1 MEFTP
6 NPVAFTLFGLDIRWY
21 ALLICAGM
29 ILGSAIAYRRCPQR
43 GIKPDD
49 LLDTLL
55 FSIPIGI
62 VGARAW
68 YVFFN
73 RAYYHTFFD
82 IINTRAGGLA
92 IHGGLVF
99 GIITAYLVC
108 RYKKIG
114 FLNMIDTAIP
124 CVALAQAIGRWGN
137 FFNSE
142 AHGGPT
148 DLPWGIMVDGVK
160 VHPTFLYESLWCLML
175 FFVLSFIDKRKSFNG
190 QTVCLY
196 AMLYSFERFFVEELR
211 TDSLLIGPKSLVTAL
226 QKADYDP
233 TAVDGVLH
241 IGNFLVF
248 PAKTAQVISLLAII
262 IAAVLFILLRKQ
274 KAPVIS
280 SDTIDLSTL
289 NPVTSEQAGKAS
301 PHPLHDAGEES
312 DAAEHPETQHDEG
325 SAGAD
330 ASGADA
336 VDSNECSNDERSELP
351 SPEEQDKDAH

>member
-1 MEFTP
+1 MDFTP

-29 ILGSAIAYRRCPQR
+29 IIGSVIAYRRCPQR

-55 FSIPIGI
+55 FSIPAGI

-92 IHGGLVF
+92 IHGGLIF
-99 GIITAYLVC
+99 GILTAYLVC
-108 RYKKIG
+108 RCKKIG

-160 VHPTFLYESLWCLML
+160 VHPTFLYESIWCLML

-196 AMLYSFERFFVEELR
+196 AILYSFERFFVEELR

-226 QKADYDP
+226 QKAGYDP

-262 IAAVLFILLRKQ
+262 IASVLYFLLRKQ
-274 KAPVIS
+274 KAPVIN

-289 NPVTSEQAGKAS
+289 NPVTSEQVRKTS
-301 PHPLHDAGEES
+301 PHPVHDADEKHE
-312 DAAEHPETQHDEG
+312 APEKPETQQTAG
-325 SAGAD
+325 SAG
-330 ASGADA
+330 SGPSN
-336 VDSNECSNDERSELP
+336 VDNECSNDPGSELP

>member
-1 MEFTP
+1 MNFTP
-6 NPVAFTLFGLDIRWY
+6 DPVAFTLFGLDIRWY

-29 ILGSAIAYRRCPQR
+29 IIGSAIAYRRCPQR

-92 IHGGLVF
+92 IHGGLIF
-99 GIITAYLVC
+99 GIATAYLVC

-114 FLNMIDTAIP
+114 FLNMADTAIP

-137 FFNSE
+137 YFNSE

-148 DLPWGIMVDGVK
+148 DLPWGIMIDGVK
-160 VHPTFLYESLWCLML
+160 VHPTFLYESIWCLML
-175 FFVLSFIDKRKSFNG
+175 FFLLSFIDKRKSFNG
-190 QTVCLY
+190 QTICLY
-196 AMLYSFERFFVEELR
+196 AMLYSLERFFVEELR

-226 QKADYDP
+226 QQAGYDP

-262 IAAVLFILLRKQ
+262 IAAVLYVLLRHQ
-274 KAPVIS
+274 KSPVI
-280 SDTIDLSTL
+280 DTDLIDLSTL
-289 NPVTSEQAGKAS
+289 NAADEKRARKADKTDLSSGTDRSVPRTS
-301 PHPLHDAGEES
+301 D
-312 DAAEHPETQHDEG
+312 G
-325 SAGAD
+325 SAG
-330 ASGADA
+330 SET
-336 VDSNECSNDERSELP
+336 DSNDL
-351 SPEEQDKDAH
+351 DI

>member
-1 MEFTP
+1 MDFTP

-29 ILGSAIAYRRCPQR
+29 IIGSAIAYRRCPQR

-92 IHGGLVF
+92 IHGGLIF
-99 GIITAYLVC
+99 GIVTAYLVC

-137 FFNSE
+137 YFNSE

-160 VHPTFLYESLWCLML
+160 VHPTFLYESIWCLML
-175 FFVLSFIDKRKSFNG
+175 FFMLSFIDKRKSFNG
-190 QTVCLY
+190 QTICLY
-196 AMLYSFERFFVEELR
+196 AMLYSLERFFVEELR

-226 QKADYDP
+226 QEAGYDP

-262 IAAVLFILLRKQ
+262 IAAVLYILLRHQ
-274 KAPVIS
+274 KAPVI
-280 SDTIDLSTL
+280 DTDLIDLSTL
-289 NPVTSEQAGKAS
+289 NAADEKRARKAEKTDLSSDTVQLTPDTSDGS
-301 PHPLHDAGEES
+301 S
-312 DAAEHPETQHDEG
+312 D
-325 SAGAD
+325 
-330 ASGADA
+330 
-336 VDSNECSNDERSELP
+336 DSDLNI
-351 SPEEQDKDAH
+351 

>member
-6 NPVAFTLFGLDIRWY
+6 NPVAFTLLGLEIRWY

-43 GIKPDD
+43 GIKSDD

-108 RYKKIG
+108 RHKKID

-160 VHPTFLYESLWCLML
+160 VHPTFLYESVWCLML

-262 IAAVLFILLRKQ
+262 IAAVLYILLRKQ
-274 KAPVIS
+274 KAPVIK
-280 SDTIDLSTL
+280 SDIIDLSTL
-289 NPVTSEQAGKAS
+289 NTVTSEQSGKAS

-312 DAAEHPETQHDEG
+312 DTAEHPETQHAEG

-330 ASGADA
+330 T
-336 VDSNECSNDERSELP
+336 VDSNECSNDEKSELP
-351 SPEEQDKDAH
+351 SPEEQDEDTH

>member
-1 MEFTP
+1 MDFTP

-29 ILGSAIAYRRCPQR
+29 IIGSVIAYRRCPQR

-55 FSIPIGI
+55 FSIPAGI

-92 IHGGLVF
+92 IHGGLIF
-99 GIITAYLVC
+99 GILTAYIVC

-148 DLPWGIMVDGVK
+148 DLPWGIIVDGVK
-160 VHPTFLYESLWCLML
+160 VHPTFLYESIWCLML

-196 AMLYSFERFFVEELR
+196 AILYSFERFFVEELR

-226 QKADYDP
+226 QKAGYDP

-248 PAKTAQVISLLAII
+248 PAKTAQLISLLAII
-262 IAAVLFILLRKQ
+262 IAAVLYFLLRKQ
-274 KAPVIS
+274 KAPVIN

-289 NPVTSEQAGKAS
+289 NPVTSEQVRKTS
-301 PHPLHDAGEES
+301 PHPVHDADEKHE
-312 DAAEHPETQHDEG
+312 APEKPETQQTAG
-325 SAGAD
+325 SAGSGPSNAD
-330 ASGADA
+330 
-336 VDSNECSNDERSELP
+336 NECSNDPGSELP
-351 SPEEQDKDAH
+351 SPEEQDEDAH

>member
-1 MEFTP
+1 MNFIP

-29 ILGSAIAYRRCPQR
+29 IIGSTIAYKRCPQR
-43 GIKPDD
+43 GIRPDD

-55 FSIPIGI
+55 FSIPAGI

-92 IHGGLVF
+92 IHGGLIF
-99 GIITAYLVC
+99 GIATAYLVC
-108 RYKKIG
+108 RHKKIN
-114 FLNMIDTAIP
+114 FLNMADTAVP
-124 CVALAQAIGRWGN
+124 CIALAQAIGRWGN
-137 FFNSE
+137 YFNAE

-148 DLPWGIMVDGVK
+148 DLPWGIMVDGIK
-160 VHPTFLYESLWCLML
+160 VHPTFLYESIWCLML
-175 FFVLSFIDKRKSFNG
+175 FFLLSFIDKRKTFNG
-190 QTVCLY
+190 QTICLY

-226 QKADYDP
+226 QKAGYDP

-241 IGNFLVF
+241 IGSFLVF

-262 IAAVLFILLRKQ
+262 IAAVLYILLKHN
-274 KAPVIS
+274 KKTVIDTKPV
-280 SDTIDLSTL
+280 DLTIL
-289 NPVTSEQAGKAS
+289 
-301 PHPLHDAGEES
+301 
-312 DAAEHPETQHDEG
+312 
-325 SAGAD
+325 
-330 ASGADA
+330 
-336 VDSNECSNDERSELP
+336 
-351 SPEEQDKDAH
+351 